1 MTVRD
6 LFRKNIFRPINGVVK
21 ADQTDEST
29 VWQEL
34 DEFVVTRELTG
45 HIQRFFGAYAAGLDN
60 PRDLDITG
68 RVGVW
73 VAGFFGSGKSHLIKI
88 LSYILANAPHTHE
101 GETKRAAEF
110 FTTKIPDPLTLG
122 DIQKAAASDTDVILF
137 NIDSRADVRRD
148 RDAILSVFLKVLN
161 ELAGYC
167 PEHPHIAH
175 MERHLDEK
183 GKLDTFRAEFERL
196 TGHPWETERDAYAFN
211 RDEVVQAFSKATGQS
226 QASAE
231 KWVDSAESSFK
242 LSVESF
248 SKNVKD
254 YLDKQAKGR
263 RLVFLVDEVGAFIGR
278 DGGLMLN
285 LQTIVENL
293 GTVCQGR
300 AWVVVT
306 AQEEL
311 DKILGDMPTTAQ
323 NDFSKIQGRFTTR
336 LSLSSANVDEVIQ
349 ERLLAKAD
357 TPAVRRWLADTFA
370 ASGDI
375 LKNQLSFTQ
384 CGMTFPQFDGADD
397 FARTYPFAPYQ
408 FKLLQKVFE
417 AIRRK
422 GATGMHLAQGERSLL
437 DAFQS
442 AAQQVADEPL
452 GVLVPLYRF
461 YPSIESFLE
470 TAVKKTISQARDNPA
485 LKPFDNEILRVLFL
499 IRYVDEMRGTGDNLT
514 TLCTDRIDADRLAL
528 KRTIEDSLARL
539 EKETLINRSG
549 DTYFFLTNE
558 ERDINREIKRV
569 ELSATEEAKTLGEII
584 FEDLYKGQK
593 RFRYL
598 KNKRDFEF
606 NRMCD
611 GFPIGSRLD
620 KALSVQVSTALA
632 DIEQEAVA
640 DGYFLRVS
648 GQDDG
653 QIVIR
658 LDDNPALGRELRQYL
673 QTEKYLRSGLDD
685 SLPETTK
692 RIHKDL
698 AHDNTE
704 RRKRLELML
713 ADLIG
718 EATFFACSQRLNIKA
733 ASPQS
738 ALDEA
743 LEYLVENTTP
753 KLTYI
758 TKYSDDPRR
767 ELQAILRANDFQK
780 AAMEGLNER
789 ALDEVREYVDLA
801 SQKNH
806 PIVLYPLVE
815 RFAGRPWGWPDDET
829 LILVARLLVMGEIQ
843 LIRGAEPIPLED
855 VYDQITATQ
864 KQRQITVIRRNRPDP
879 EKLEACRKLGQ
890 QLFGEMGPSGEEA
903 LYDFLKARFADMK
916 ASLATHRAVAEAKSY
931 PGLAEITD
939 AQALVT
945 AILAPRD
952 SSAFFERLLDN
963 KPALD
968 DLAYDY
974 ADLNHF
980 YTYQR
985 PQWDRLAKAYERFT
999 SNRPQLEQDTA
1010 VTAALGRMQDILQA
1024 NNPYKILSEAEGL
1037 IEKVETV
1044 NKVLVEQA
1052 RAKSLA
1058 AIDRIS
1064 AGLEAK
1070 LAPLDSAGLAT
1081 ACLARLGSLRE
1092 SVGKDESVAH
1102 ITQAVS
1108 LADQEL
1114 EAALA
1119 RIEAFLKEQ
1128 AKTKVGDKSDPPLPP
1143 PKPRRE
1149 IRPAEFVQTGWLET
1163 EADIA
1168 AFLDRLRTELKS
1180 SLDRGERI
1188 HIR

>member
-45 HIQRFFGAYAAGLDN
+45 HIQRFFGAYVAGLDN
-60 PRDLDITG
+60 PRDVDITG
-68 RVGVW
+68 RIGVW

-88 LSYILANAPHTHE
+88 LSYVLANAPHTHA

-110 FTTKIPDPLTLG
+110 FTAKIPDPLALA

-137 NIDSRADVRRD
+137 NIDSRADVRGG

-175 MERHLDEK
+175 MERYLDEK
-183 GKLDTFRAEFERL
+183 GTLDAFRTEFQRL
-196 TGHPWETERDAYAFN
+196 TGHPWEAERDAYAFN

-231 KWVDSAESSFK
+231 KWVDSAESSFT

-248 SKNVKD
+248 SKNVRD
-254 YLDKQAKGR
+254 YLDKQGKDR
-263 RLVFLVDEVGAFIGR
+263 RVVFLVDEVGAFIGR

-311 DKILGDMPTTAQ
+311 DKILGDMPKTAQ
-323 NDFSKIQGRFTTR
+323 NDFSKIQGRFKTR

-357 TPAVRRWLADTFA
+357 DPAVSRWLADTFA
-370 ASGDI
+370 VSGDI

-384 CGMTFPQFDGADD
+384 CGMTFPQFEGSDD

-422 GATGMHLAQGERSLL
+422 GATGMNLAQGERSLL

-442 AAQQVADEPL
+442 AAQAVADEPL

-461 YPSIESFLE
+461 YPSIEGFLE
-470 TAVKKTISQARDNPA
+470 TSVRRTIDHARDNPA
-485 LKPFDNEILRVLFL
+485 LEPFDNEILRVLFL
-499 IRYVDEMRGTGDNLT
+499 IRYVDEMRGTIDNLT

-528 KRTIEDSLARL
+528 KRKIEDSLARL

-558 ERDINREIKRV
+558 ERDVNREIKQV
-569 ELSATEEAKTLGEII
+569 DLSAAEEAKALGDII

-593 RFRYL
+593 RFRYS

-606 NRMCD
+606 NRLCD

-620 KALSVQVSTALA
+620 KALSVQVYTPLADVEQEALA
-632 DIEQEAVA
+632 D
-640 DGYFLRVS
+640 GFFLRLS

-658 LDDNPALGRELRQYL
+658 LDDSPALGRELRQYL
-673 QTEKYLRSGLDD
+673 QTEKYLRSRLDD

-713 ADLIG
+713 SELIG
-718 EATFFACSQRLNIKA
+718 EATFFACTQRLNIKA
-733 ASPQS
+733 GSPQT

-758 TKYSDDPRR
+758 TKYADDPRR
-767 ELQAILRANDFQK
+767 ELQAILRANDLQK
-780 AAMEGLNER
+780 AAMDGLNER

-843 LIRGAEPIPLED
+843 LIRSAEPIPLEE

-864 KQRQITVIRRNRPDP
+864 KQRQITVVRRNRPDP
-879 EKLEACRKLGQ
+879 EKLAACRKLGQ
-890 QLFGEMGPSGEEA
+890 ELFGEMGPTGEEA
-903 LYDFLKARFADMK
+903 LHDFLKARFADMK
-916 ASLATHRAVAEAKSY
+916 ASLATHRAVAEARSY
-931 PGLAEITD
+931 PGLNEITD
-939 AQALVT
+939 AQSLVA

-952 SSAFFERLLDN
+952 SSTFFERLLEN
-963 KPALD
+963 KAALD

-974 ADLNHF
+974 PDVNHF
-980 YTYQR
+980 YTHQR
-985 PQWDRLAKAYERFT
+985 PQWDRLAKAAERFGL
-999 SNRPQLEQDTA
+999 NRPQLEQDAA
-1010 VTAALGRMQDILQA
+1010 VAASLARMHEILKA
-1024 NNPYKILSEAEGL
+1024 KSPYKILSEAEGL
-1037 IEKVETV
+1037 IEKVEKV
-1044 NKVLVEQA
+1044 NQALVEQA
-1052 RAKSLA
+1052 RAASLA
-1058 AIDRIS
+1058 AIDRVCT
-1064 AGLEAK
+1064 GLEAK
-1070 LAPLDSAGLAT
+1070 LAPLANDGLSKS
-1081 ACLARLGSLRE
+1081 CLTRLASLRD
-1092 SVGKDESVAH
+1092 SVTKDESVAH

-1119 RIEAFLKEQ
+1119 QIDSFLKAR
-1128 AKTKVGDKSDPPLPP
+1128 AKADAGTAEKPLPP

-1168 AFLDRLRTELKS
+1168 AFLDRLREELKS
-1180 SLDRGERI
+1180 SLNRGERI